1 MRISEYT
8 VRTTV
13 LGTWMIKFKFNDII
27 HKKHNQMHRL
37 HNSIGNVQSHK
48 HHSKIR
54 KLILAGFSPHRGG
67 VVVNTLDVSYKGQWL
82 EAQSLSS
89 CCFLRQDT
97 LTHIVSLKPGV

>member
-1 MRISEYT
+1 
-8 VRTTV
+8 
-13 LGTWMIKFKFNDII
+13 
-27 HKKHNQMHRL
+27 MHRL

-67 VVVNTLDVSYKGQWL
+67 VVDSALDVRYKGQRL

-89 CCFLRQDT
+89 CCFLRQVA
-97 LTHIVSLKPGV
+97 LPHIVSLKPGV